1 MRCSTDYIPVAVK
14 AVITHR
20 NHLSVIFWNRL
31 SCHINSLP
39 TPLIDNVRSNRVAED
54 QQTEAIRVQ
63 LAEQHQAAFGWAL
76 GCCNGDAAQA
86 EEVLQCSY
94 LKILEGKARFG
105 EQSSFKTWLF
115 GVIRC
120 TASEHRR
127 RLFLQTLRFV
137 KHSDEGQISHSD
149 EDMAEQVQRQQLQR
163 RFREGLTT
171 LPRRQREVMQLVLA
185 HELTLQEASVV
196 MGISVGSVRQHYQR
210 GKQRLRIILGKL
222 ETT

>member
-1 MRCSTDYIPVAVK
+1 M
-14 AVITHR
+14 
-20 NHLSVIFWNRL
+20 
-31 SCHINSLP
+31 
-39 TPLIDNVRSNRVAED
+39 AEG
-54 QQTEAIRVQ
+54 QQTEAMRVQ

-94 LKILEGKARFG
+94 LKILEGKACFG
-105 EQSSFKTWLF
+105 GRSSFKTWLF
-115 GVIRC
+115 GVIRR
-120 TASEHRR
+120 TALEYRR
-127 RLFLQTLRFV
+127 RRFLQHLRFV
-137 KHSDEGQISHSD
+137 YRSDEAQTDRSD
-149 EDMAEQVQRQQLQR
+149 EDVADQVQRQQLQH
-163 RFREGLTT
+163 RFREGLTA

-210 GKQRLRIILGKL
+210 GKQRLRAILGES